1 MLQVKNIHSKS
12 FIFAMKYGFSYR
24 AGEEGKMKK
33 KLVLLLMSITCC
45 AMLFACGR
53 NNGENKDPL
62 TGQEQTTESA
72 TENVPFTDQANMT
85 DEFDNLLGQ
94 PNDANGV
101 IDYINTNIGNAGTM
115 DVERYLTGLLGYGD
129 NIRDI
134 DFTRLEES
142 RQYMPEDMVAF
153 MELMKLE
160 KESPSMTMS
169 DEENRMTI
177 GLTLSEMLERA
188 VLFEQHIEK
197 YPNSVS
203 TEAASGLYEEIATH
217 AITGGY
223 DKTAG
228 VPHYYQGKTEDVV
241 DQEALSY
248 YQQFADANPNSR
260 LGQIVKEYVTL
271 LQENQFKIDDKLEN
285 FYRSLHERL
294 MPESGMTDNQGNG
307 AGANGTSNNGA
318 DTNGTSSNGTGTNG
332 ASNNG
337 ARTSGN
343 SNNGTG
349 VNGATNDTT
358 IGGSVANTVKDAVDN
373 VMDGGR

>member
-1 MLQVKNIHSKS
+1 MIA
-12 FIFAMKYGFSYR
+12 IKYGFSHR

-33 KLVLLLMSITCC
+33 KVVLLLMSITCC
-45 AMLFACGR
+45 AMLSACGG
-53 NNGENKDPL
+53 NNEENKDPL
-62 TGQEQTTESA
+62 TGQEQTSEATTEGASS
-72 TENVPFTDQANMT
+72 TEQAEANMT

-101 IDYINTNIGNAGTM
+101 IDYINSNIVNAGDM
-115 DVERYLTGLLGYGD
+115 EVDRYLTGLLGYGN

-142 RQYMPEDMVAF
+142 RQHMPEDMVAF

-169 DEENRMTI
+169 NEENRMTI

-197 YPNSVS
+197 YPNNVS
-203 TEAASGLYEEIATH
+203 TEAASRLYEEIATH

-228 VPHYYQGKTEDVV
+228 VSHYYQGESEDVV

-248 YQQFADANPNSR
+248 YQQFAEANPDSR
-260 LGQIVKEYVTL
+260 LGQIVKEYVGL

-285 FYRSLHERL
+285 FYHSLHERL
-294 MPESGMTDNQGNG
+294 MPEEENNQTGMTDNQ
-307 AGANGTSNNGA
+307 ANGTSTNESETNRTSENGRTTTGGSTNGTNNNGA
-318 DTNGTSSNGTGTNG
+318 TTEGT
-332 ASNNG
+332 
-337 ARTSGN
+337 
-343 SNNGTG
+343 
-349 VNGATNDTT
+349 NGATNDTT
-358 IGGSVANTVKDAVDN
+358 LGGSVANTVRDAVDN